1 MRKTNIQFLENNKN
15 ELKTSMYKKQKKKLQ
30 DSVYF
35 FISFKHSEYNFA
47 GIKGS
52 KI

>member
-15 ELKTSMYKKQKKKLQ
+15 EPKSSVYKLQSKKLQ

-35 FISFKHSEYNFA
+35 FISFKQSEYNFA